1 MTISD
6 SNKLWTMV
14 RKEYTFSDGTRIF
27 YEEIDGFLQRVIEYS
42 YTQEEKQ
49 RIEKYPQIE
58 NIIASQVRKYKAN
71 MNYYLDIVWGI
82 ARKLN
87 QDKRSQLYNELKE
100 LHDKVGNVND
110 SQIINKDFLR
120 TFGKYW
126 SDNQVQCA
134 AFFTTIYLAMLDM
147 EEKKK
152 KNPEFEG
159 KSFILRFLE
168 TIILKDEDPRDPA
181 TYLDRTQKPRKDD
194 IWSDDYSNVDSPY
207 EKYNGYN
214 GYDDDT
220 IDEAFDGYPKATWN
234 VD

>member
-1 MTISD
+1 MI
-6 SNKLWTMV
+6 

-27 YEEIDGFLQRVIEYS
+27 YEEIDGVVQRFIEYS
-42 YTQEEKQ
+42 FTQEDKDK
-49 RIEKYPQIE
+49 IKKFPQSRSSISF
-58 NIIASQVRKYKAN
+58 NAKNNAN

-87 QDKRSQLYNELKE
+87 QDKRTQLYKELKE
-100 LHDKVGNVND
+100 LHDKVGNVSD

-181 TYLDRTQKPRKDD
+181 TYLDRTQKSRKDD
-194 IWSDDYSNVDSPY
+194 IWSDDNSNVDSPY

-220 IDEAFDGYPKATWN
+220 IDEAFDGYPEATWN